1 MSRSI
6 QHETGPRPGEPAE
19 PAPRDGAPTGA
30 RARLGGLIRPLTL
43 PQLVVDLALAAVFAL
58 LLGPLSLLMLT
69 AGTSLAV
76 AIAVTALM
84 TVALAI
90 ARLSPALALLLAWI
104 GALVQMG
111 FGAPPLPVNLAIL
124 GVLYATAAYGS
135 RLLVRLGLVSALF
148 GAGAVAVYLV
158 AVAGLAPAG
167 GAFSWDLFLVG
178 ASTYIASAV
187 TFVLAWTVGLLVRTA
202 QRARRTRLAQ
212 AAAEREML
220 VEQER
225 GRIAR
230 DMHDVVAHSLAVVI
244 AQADG
249 ARYAAQHDPDA
260 GSAALETIAGTAR
273 AALADVRMLL
283 TQLRHSQAA
292 GPQPTIADLEQL
304 YAQVRAAG
312 AAVHVEVA
320 PTPPGIPPAAV
331 QIAVYRILQEALT
344 NALRHGTGGEV
355 WVRLAWHADRID
367 LEVRN
372 ASRPAAAPP
381 RAGHG
386 LVGMGERAALV
397 GGTLSAAP
405 RGEQFVVAATLPIGA
420 PA

>member
-1 MSRSI
+1 MAAAS
-6 QHETGPRPGEPAE
+6 
-19 PAPRDGAPTGA
+19 RDGAGTSGA
-30 RARLGGLIRPLTL
+30 GLRGLVRPLSF
-43 PQLVVDLALAAVFAL
+43 PQLVLDIGLAAAFAL
-58 LLGPLSLLMLT
+58 ILGPLSLLMLT
-69 AGTSLAV
+69 TGSSLALALV
-76 AIAVTALM
+76 VTALM

-111 FGAPPLPVNLAIL
+111 FGAPPLPINLAIL

-135 RLLVRLGLVSALF
+135 RLLVRLGFVSALV
-148 GAGAVAVYLV
+148 GAGAVAVYL
-158 AVAGLAPAG
+158 AVTAVPPGV
-167 GAFSWDLFLVG
+167 AFSWDAFFVG
-178 ASTYIASAV
+178 ASIYLAFAIA
-187 TFVLAWTVGLLVRTA
+187 FVLAWTVGLLVRSA
-202 QRARRTRLAQ
+202 QRARRIRLAQ
-212 AAAEREML
+212 AAAERAVF

-249 ARYAAQHDPDA
+249 ARYAAQHDPGA
-260 GSAALETIAGTAR
+260 GTAALETIAGTAR

-283 TQLRHSQAA
+283 TQLRHSEAA
-292 GPQPTIADLEQL
+292 GPQPTLADLEQL

-320 PTPPGIPPAAV
+320 PTPPGLPPAAV

-344 NALRHGTGGEV
+344 NALRHGTGAEV
-355 WVRLAWHADRID
+355 WVRLGWHADRVE

-372 ASRPAAAPP
+372 PARPDAATPH
-381 RAGHG
+381 AGHG

-397 GGTLSAAP
+397 GGSLHAAP
-405 RGEQFVVAATLPIGA
+405 QGGQFVVSATLPIGA